1 MSLQIAAAAYI
12 YIHLALK
19 KKSKRRRRWWT
30 THLYTGREKT
40 GGNTLLHDLRTQEIN
55 GQFQNFMR
63 MTSTDFDL
71 LINLIAPKIAKSEKI
86 FRKPISV
93 QERLVVTLRFL
104 VTGESFTS
112 LQYLFRMSKQ
122 VISNIVPEVCE
133 AILLMLLMF

>member
-30 THLYTGREKT
+30 THLYTGREKS
-40 GGNTLLHDLRTQEIN
+40 GGNTLLQDLRTQEIN

-71 LINLIAPKIAKSEKI
+71 LINSLHLKLLKAKQFLEN
-86 FRKPISV
+86 
-93 QERLVVTLRFL
+93 RFL
-104 VTGESFTS
+104 
-112 LQYLFRMSKQ
+112 YKKD
-122 VISNIVPEVCE
+122 
-133 AILLMLLMF
+133 